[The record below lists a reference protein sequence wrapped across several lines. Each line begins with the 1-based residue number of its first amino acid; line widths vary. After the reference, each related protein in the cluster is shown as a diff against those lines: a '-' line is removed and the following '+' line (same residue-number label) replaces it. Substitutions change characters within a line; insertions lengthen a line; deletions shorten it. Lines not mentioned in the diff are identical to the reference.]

1 MSGERDIYFLSKNYV
16 NPDDTLNAS
25 SGALLL
31 PRLYDQSYLMQWQS
45 IGETSELLGYNTYIE
60 VIFKEGSVA
69 VSRTFDTLVLQNIN
83 LKKFKFQYDNGGLY
97 SDIDGTSFTT
107 NAATSLRIKLA
118 APVTTTK
125 IRLVIESTIIANEEK
140 KIGELWAML
149 ETYRLENSFTKRNR
163 QDTFQGNFYRLGDGT
178 GGKWK
183 LYDKWGKVYTLRNLT
198 DTQLAALESIYRAH
212 SLFTFYE
219 NYTRNIDLIKQVFWV
234 GNFTGEDRPKVGLEL
249 NDLSMEIVEK

>member
-31 PRLYDQSYLMQWQS
+31 PRLYDQAYSMQWQS
-45 IGETSELLGYNTYIE
+45 SGETAESGYNTYIE
-60 VIFKEGSVA
+60 VVFKEGSSA
-69 VSRTFDTLVLQNIN
+69 VNRVIDTIVLQNIN
-83 LKKFKFQYDNGGLY
+83 LKKFKLQYFVDDAY
-97 SDIDGTSFTT
+97 ADIQGASFTV

-118 APVTTTK
+118 VPVTTAK
-125 IRLVIESTIIANEEK
+125 IKIIIESTIVANEEK

-198 DTQLAALESIYRAH
+198 DTQLSALESIYRAH

-219 NYTRNIDLIKQVFWV
+219 NYTRDINLIKQVFWI
-234 GNFTGEDRPKVGLEL
+234 GNFSAEDRPKIGLEL
-249 NDLSMEIVEK
+249 NDLQMEIAEK